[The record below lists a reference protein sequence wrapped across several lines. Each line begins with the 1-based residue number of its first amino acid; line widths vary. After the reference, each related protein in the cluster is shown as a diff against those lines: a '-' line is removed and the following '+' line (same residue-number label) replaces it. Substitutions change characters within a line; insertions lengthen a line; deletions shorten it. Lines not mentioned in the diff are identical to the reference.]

1 MVKKAQVAQGKFWS
15 IIHQKRINVCHHNA
29 FPYATSVLQIS
40 KMYGWSRQILK
51 KSKKKKTLLPKLSM
65 PVIWARYD
73 LQLNYLI
80 GRNFDIH
87 PPTFSM
93 DGCFPLYYPLFYA
106 LGSFSSQNFCRF
118 NPTLAGPILDQAGP
132 SRILLNWSDS
142 PASVVRVMAQ
152 PASGQLRVW
161 QKKKKNNTTNDRKR
175 STGFK

>member
-1 MVKKAQVAQGKFWS
+1 MHFLMRPVYYKYLKFW
-15 IIHQKRINVCHHNA
+15 KVCRNFNDIKCMDGA
-29 FPYATSVLQIS
+29 GRFWKNQ
-40 KMYGWSRQILK
+40 
-51 KSKKKKTLLPKLSM
+51 KKKKTLLPKLSM

-87 PPTFSM
+87 PPTFSI

-152 PASGQLRVW
+152 PAPGQLRVW
-161 QKKKKNNTTNDRKR
+161 QKKKKSNTTNDRER